1 MDFEDQADEEEGLP
15 KWPFLASA
23 LFILSG
29 ALGFAYYHHH
39 ISGQLEVWQ
48 LLVCILASGTASL
61 LIFMPFLLERS
72 LQLCLLTAN
81 RKDDELFRK
90 VYFDLKEVR
99 NELEAL
105 AVKIDKVPTL
115 VDKIVSDST
124 KGPSQ
129 LDQLSAELSENK
141 EEITHKL
148 ARLEELASQEPIPFE
163 PDPGIAQANQSISD
177 LSRSTKELSK
187 QLQDMQSRVNQLP
200 TEFPEPVIQTVEVRE
215 EPLPKEPEV
224 LPEEVKDIAADEVL
238 SEEQGIPTGEILTDD
253 ASPPEP
259 SPTETEEASSDEEL
273 PDLNPPES
281 SEIDQPATDELA
293 IEDSEPSGEDTL
305 SIVEEPAPTGQE
317 KDKDEN
323 NDTLL
328 EEKLEEEVFDDL
340 ELADDE
346 IDPAHTPEEIALTS
360 EDEDQNLEDK
370 ELDLGLPDPAE
381 TLRKVDALLAGEST
395 SPTKEVSKDPPKPKS
410 NGGVTSVIANVMIGI
425 GNKPYVRG
433 EGPGLSWEEGAPMNF
448 LEIGKWAWSPP
459 RKNATVTIQI
469 YRNDEDPDSTGK
481 HEIKAGE
488 KFEITPDFS

>member
-224 LPEEVKDIAADEVL
+224 LPEEVKDIAADEVPT
-238 SEEQGIPTGEILTDD
+238 EEQGIPTGEILTDD

-259 SPTETEEASSDEEL
+259 SPTKTEESSSDEKL
-273 PDLNPPES
+273 LDLN
-281 SEIDQPATDELA
+281 
-293 IEDSEPSGEDTL
+293 
-305 SIVEEPAPTGQE
+305 
-317 KDKDEN
+317 
-323 NDTLL
+323 
-328 EEKLEEEVFDDL
+328 
-340 ELADDE
+340 
-346 IDPAHTPEEIALTS
+346 
-360 EDEDQNLEDK
+360 
-370 ELDLGLPDPAE
+370 
-381 TLRKVDALLAGEST
+381 
-395 SPTKEVSKDPPKPKS
+395 
-410 NGGVTSVIANVMIGI
+410 
-425 GNKPYVRG
+425 
-433 EGPGLSWEEGAPMNF
+433 
-448 LEIGKWAWSPP
+448 
-459 RKNATVTIQI
+459 
-469 YRNDEDPDSTGK
+469 
-481 HEIKAGE
+481 
-488 KFEITPDFS
+488 